1 MSESANSANR
11 PIGFFDITIGGKP
24 AGRIAFTLF
33 EDLLP
38 RTVENFKCLL
48 TGEKGIGKR
57 GKPLHFKGSPFHRVI
72 KGFMCQGGDF
82 TEGNGTG
89 GESIYGDKFEDEAF
103 PVNHTKPFL
112 LSMAN
117 AGKDTNSSQFFITT
131 AKTPHLDGKHV
142 VFGEVFR
149 GKSVVRQIERFP
161 TEPSDRPTEPI
172 VIADCGILSPDDPS
186 LTEAV
191 ELPKDGDKYEDY
203 PEDEDVDLETD
214 DGVQKAVA
222 IAKDI
227 REIGNKLFKEG
238 KFAEARAKYEKSLRY
253 LDVHPILPESTSE
266 EVKTSYYAIL
276 TPLLLNG
283 ALASIKITPS
293 TSANYR
299 TAISFTTRALN
310 TGVLSDADKGKALYR
325 RALGRVGVKED
336 DEAERDLLEASK
348 FVKGDAAI
356 LNELE
361 KVKQRK
367 KEKKEKDKKAYK
379 GLFS

>member
-1 MSESANSANR
+1 MAESAGSANR
-11 PIGFFDITIGGKP
+11 PIGFFDITIGDKP

-253 LDVHPILPESTSE
+253 LDVHPVLPESTSE

-293 TSANYR
+293 TSSNYR
-299 TAISFTTRALN
+299 IAISYTTRAIN
-310 TGVLSDADKGKALYR
+310 TGALYR

-367 KEKKEKDKKAYK
+367 KEKREKDKKAYK